1 MVRAHHT
8 KDKGDRAIAHVH
20 ADLADRGFVVLFPA
34 TEHAPFDLV
43 AYDGDEFFRVQVKYR
58 TVYRGV
64 LLVHFR
70 SVWADR
76 HGVHQQPME
85 KRDVDVVAVYSPEAR
100 ACFYLDPSNHG
111 ASVALR
117 LDEPANGQRR
127 HVLMASLFTT
137 MPPNGVKQAP

>member
-1 MVRAHHT
+1 
-8 KDKGDRAIAHVH
+8 
-20 ADLADRGFVVLFPA
+20 LFPT

-43 AYDGDEFFRVQVKYR
+43 AYDGEAFYRVQVKYR

-85 KRDVDVVAVYSPEAR
+85 KRDVDVVAVYSPEVR
-100 ACFYLDPSNHG
+100 TCFYLDPSDHG

-117 LDEPANGQRR
+117 LDEPVNGQRSR
-127 HVLMASLFTT
+127 VLMASSFTS
-137 MPPNGVKQAP
+137 MPPRSPAAGPTPGGSSL